1 MDINISEE
9 LKIFNEI
16 IEDLPHEFI
25 RQIKINYDARFI
37 SIILLKLLNDNSNRN
52 KIIPFANLKYDDYKM
67 EDIYYL
73 ISKIASNINSYH
85 ITFFPNYE
93 KDGFNIFI
101 NKILTISLYKNNNH
115 LTIEF
120 L

>member
-1 MDINISEE
+1 MDINISDE

-16 IEDLPHEFI
+16 IEDLPPEFI
-25 RQIKINYDARFI
+25 RQLKINYDARFI
-37 SIILLKLLNDNSNRN
+37 SIILLKLLNEDSNRN
-52 KIIPFANLKYDDYKM
+52 KIIPFTKLKYDDYKM

-73 ISKIASNINSYH
+73 ISKIASNINS
-85 ITFFPNYE
+85 ITFFPNYK